1 MKRTLPAR
9 PPFSFRAVADS
20 HGWRQLAPF
29 SGDADGLSY
38 IARLSTGSVI
48 ELHLTAAPDGAQVE
62 STDAVTE
69 DEQAEI
75 ETMAGWMLGLD
86 QDLSAFY
93 AAAQHEPKLAHV
105 AGRAQGR
112 LLRSPT
118 LFEDVV
124 KTILTTNT
132 TWSGT
137 IRMVQALVDLFGD
150 PLWSGPLPRDVGRR
164 AFPTPA
170 SIAQADVETL
180 RQDARLGYRAPY
192 VLELARRSIPARS
205 TWKRSRPPISP
216 PMSCASGCARSRA
229 WAHMRSPTC

>member
-38 IARLSTGSVI
+38 IARLSTGRVT
-48 ELHLTAAPDGAQVE
+48 ELHLAAAPDGAQIE
-62 STDAVTE
+62 SADALTE

-75 ETMAGWMLGLD
+75 ATMAGWMLALD

-93 AAAQHEPKLAHV
+93 AAAQHEPKLAQV
-105 AGRAQGR
+105 AERAQGR

-150 PLWSGPLPRDVGRR
+150 PLEVR
-164 AFPTPA
+164 AA
-170 SIAQADVETL
+170 
-180 RQDARLGYRAPY
+180 AR
-192 VLELARRSIPARS
+192 
-205 TWKRSRPPISP
+205 
-216 PMSCASGCARSRA
+216 
-229 WAHMRSPTC
+229 